1 MTKEDRSFEF
11 VVTEEGERVDRYV
24 ADKIRTLSR
33 TAVQRLIDE
42 VEIVVNDAE
51 VQKSHT
57 LQVGDVVSVHIPPP
71 KPAELEPEPIPI
83 DILYEDDDILVV
95 NKAAGI
101 VVHPGAGHR
110 SGTLVNAILAHCP
123 DIEGVGGERRP
134 GIVHRL
140 DMDTSGVMVVAKHD
154 RAIRHLQ
161 RQFKNR
167 TVRKLYVTLVAGRIP
182 QAEGRIEAPIARHPV
197 HRKRMAV
204 RTGGKPARTEWRFR
218 GYYRDERGGN
228 YTLLDVRLLTG
239 RTHQIRVHFSWF
251 GYPLVGDRVYAPAL
265 VAEGAP
271 RQFLHARR
279 LTIEHPGTGDLMTFE
294 AQLPEDL
301 THVLDSLTRLDL
313 KPLG

>member
-1 MTKEDRSFEF
+1 MTKEEHSFEF
-11 VVTEEGERVDRYV
+11 VVMEEGERVDRYI
-24 ADKIRTLSR
+24 ADKIRALSR
-33 TAVQRLIDE
+33 NAVQRLIDE
-42 VEIVVNDAE
+42 IEIVVNDAE
-51 VQKSHT
+51 VQKSYL

-71 KPAELEPEPIPI
+71 KPTALEPEPIPI
-83 DILYEDDDILVV
+83 DVIYEDEDILVV
-95 NKAAGI
+95 NKDAGI

-110 SGTLVNAILAHCP
+110 SGTLVNAILAHYP

-140 DMDTSGVMVVAKHD
+140 DMDTSGVMVVAKND
-154 RAIRHLQ
+154 RALRYLQ

-182 QAEGRIEAPIARHPV
+182 QTEGRIEAPIGRHPV

-204 RTGGKPARTEWRFR
+204 RTGGKPARTQWRFR

-265 VAEGAP
+265 VAQGAP

-279 LTIEHPGTGDLMTFE
+279 LTIEHPRTGDPMTFE
-294 AQLPEDL
+294 SQLPEDL
-301 THVLDSLTRLDL
+301 QHVLDSLVRLDL
-313 KPLG
+313 EPLG